1 MYALIHNN
9 IIQVGPRSWI
19 SQAFKDYLLESEDE
33 ILIQEAENIPRAQPT
48 EIITGTNWKILP
60 ARIISS
66 PELEPLFEQLAGPFW
81 TIHEDHV
88 TGVYE
93 KVDARLEDS
102 KGVLRN
108 IVTSTRQQMEE
119 YGFLYPYNGNYIR
132 FATDIKSRTAL
143 QVGIP
148 GMWKVKYVSSESL
161 MQLQENN
168 ELFTKAFEET
178 YWLDMTQSLLDEFK
192 IHAQQHIHNCFQYE
206 ASLWDLIN
214 SKETLNE
221 LKVLDLLFT
230 IPIVT
235 PSGE

>member
-1 MYALIHNN
+1 MYILIHNN
-9 IIQVGPRSWI
+9 TIQVGPRSWI
-19 SQAFKDYLLESEDE
+19 AQAFKDYLLESEDE
-33 ILIQEAENIPRAQPT
+33 ILIQEAQNIPRTEPT
-48 EIITGTNWKILP
+48 ALLSGTNWKILP

-66 PELEPLFEQLAGPFW
+66 PELDPLFEQLAGPYW

-102 KGVLRN
+102 KGALRN

-148 GMWKVKYVSSESL
+148 GLWKVKIVSSESL
-161 MQLQENN
+161 TELQEDNKP
-168 ELFTKAFEET
+168 FTASREDT
-178 YWLDMTQSLLDEFK
+178 HWLDMTQLLLDEFK
-192 IHAQQHIHNCFQYE
+192 THTQQHIHNCFQYE
-206 ASLWDLIN
+206 ATLWDTIN
-214 SKETLNE
+214 AKETLNE
-221 LKVLDLLFT
+221 LKNLNLSFS

-235 PSGE
+235 PVGE